1 MVMWKMHGR
10 WNNTGIDCMVIDQA
24 IYSAKNDALD
34 NFPFIMAIH
43 TGQYAYSY
51 LILLA
56 SLYVL
61 FIG

>member
-1 MVMWKMHGR
+1 MHGR
-10 WNNTGIDCMVIDQA
+10 WSDTGIDCMVIDQA
-24 IYSAKNDALD
+24 IYSGKNGALD
-34 NFPFIMAIH
+34 NFPFVMAIH
-43 TGQYAYSY
+43 TGQYAC